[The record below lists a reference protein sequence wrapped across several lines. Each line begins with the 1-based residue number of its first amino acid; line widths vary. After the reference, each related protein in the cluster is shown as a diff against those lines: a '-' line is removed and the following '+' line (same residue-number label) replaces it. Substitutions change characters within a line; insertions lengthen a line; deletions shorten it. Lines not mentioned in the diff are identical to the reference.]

1 MAVDSPTTRIPR
13 NYATL
18 IDSDAPHDPIAAMV
32 VPDPRE
38 ANDAAGHG
46 LDPMGEEGGTVVP
59 GLVHRYPDRVLL
71 LVTGQ
76 CAVHCR
82 FCMRRRLIG
91 RDVGDRGD
99 VWSSDVVA
107 YLRAHPE
114 VREVILSGG
123 DPLTLSDERLDG
135 ILAAVREVPHI
146 RMVRVDT
153 RVPVVMPARVTDDL
167 AAVLRGHAP
176 SWVVT
181 HFNHPRE
188 LTEEAVAACG
198 RLVDAG
204 IPVDNQTVL
213 LAGVN
218 DRLEVLEALCQGLLA
233 ARVRPYYLH
242 QCDPVAG
249 TAHFRT
255 PLAVGQRLVGQLHG
269 RIAGLG
275 VPRFAVDTPGG
286 HGKVI
291 VAPDSELHRDG
302 DCVLLRAPDGALV
315 RYPDAP

>member
-1 MAVDSPTTRIPR
+1 VDSPPARIPR
-13 NYATL
+13 DYAAL
-18 IDSDAPHDPIAAMV
+18 IDHDDPTDPIAAMV
-32 VPDPRE
+32 APDPRE
-38 ANDAAGHG
+38 DEALPG
-46 LDPMGEEGGTVVP
+46 LTPDPMGEDEATDVP
-59 GLVHRYPDRVLL
+59 GLVHRYADRVLL
-71 LVTGQ
+71 LVTGR

-82 FCMRRRLIG
+82 FCMRRRLVG
-91 RDVGDRGD
+91 RPIGDRSE
-99 VWSSDVVA
+99 VWRAAVVD
-107 YLRAHPE
+107 YLQRHGE

-123 DPLTLSDERLDG
+123 DPLTLSDDDLDAV
-135 ILAAVREVPHI
+135 LSAVRSVEHV
-146 RMVRVDT
+146 RLVRVDT
-153 RVPVVMPARVTDDL
+153 RVPVVLPARVTDGL
-167 AAVLRGHAP
+167 ATLLRRHAP

-188 LTEEAVAACG
+188 LTPAAVAACG

-204 IPVDNQTVL
+204 VPMDNQAVL

-218 DRLEVLEALCQGLLA
+218 DRLDVLEALCRGLLA

-242 QCDPVAG
+242 QCDPVEG
-249 TAHFRT
+249 TGHFRT
-255 PLAVGQRLVGQLHG
+255 PLEVGQRLVGQLHG

-291 VAPDSELHRDG
+291 VAPDSELHREG
-302 DCVLLRAPDGALV
+302 DCVLLRAPDGAIV

>member
-1 MAVDSPTTRIPR
+1 VAAYSPSQKIPR
-13 NYATL
+13 DYAAL
-18 IDSDAPHDPIAAMV
+18 IDPDDPRDPIAVMV

-38 ANDAAGHG
+38 ADPEAGLS
-46 LDPMGEEGGTVVP
+46 LDPMGEEGATDVP

-71 LVTGQ
+71 LVTGR
-76 CAVHCR
+76 CASHCR
-82 FCMRRRLIG
+82 FCMRRRLVG
-91 RDVGDRGD
+91 RDVGDRGEAWLGA
-99 VWSSDVVA
+99 VAA
-107 YLRAHPE
+107 YLDAHPG

-123 DPLTLSDERLDG
+123 DPLTLSDAQLDA
-135 ILAAVREVPHI
+135 ILTAVRRVEHVQG
-146 RMVRVDT
+146 VRVDT
-153 RVPVVMPARVTDDL
+153 RVPVVRPSRVTGDL
-167 AAVLRGHAP
+167 AAMLRSHAP

-181 HFNHPRE
+181 HFDHPRE

-204 IPVDNQTVL
+204 VPVDNQAVL

-218 DRLEVLEALCQGLLA
+218 DTLEVLEALCRGLLA

-255 PLAVGQRLVGQLHG
+255 PLERGQRLVGQLHG

-291 VAPDSELHRDG
+291 VAPDTELHREG
-302 DCVLLRAPDGALV
+302 DCVLLRAPDGTVV
-315 RYPDAP
+315 RYPDV

>member
-1 MAVDSPTTRIPR
+1 VDRPPARIPR
-13 NYATL
+13 DYAAL
-18 IDSDAPHDPIAAMV
+18 IDPDDPIDPIAAMV

-38 ANDAAGHG
+38 GDVSAGLDA
-46 LDPMGEEGGTVVP
+46 DPMGEDGATDVP

-71 LVTGQ
+71 LVTGR

-82 FCMRRRLIG
+82 FCMRRRLVG
-91 RDVGDRGD
+91 RPVGDRGEAWRD
-99 VWSSDVVA
+99 AVRA
-107 YLRAHPE
+107 YLGDHPE

-123 DPLTLSDERLDG
+123 DPLVLSDPEIDAL
-135 ILAAVREVPHI
+135 LTAVRSVEHVQL
-146 RMVRVDT
+146 VRVDT
-153 RVPVVMPARVTDDL
+153 RMPVVRPARVSDDL
-167 AAVLRGHAP
+167 AAMLRGHAP
-176 SWVVT
+176 AWVVT

-188 LTEEAVAACG
+188 LTAEAVAACG

-204 IPVDNQTVL
+204 VPVDNQAVL
-213 LAGVN
+213 LAGIN
-218 DRLEVLEALCQGLLA
+218 DRLEVLEALCRGLLA

-242 QCDPVAG
+242 QCDPVQG

-255 PLAVGQRLVGQLHG
+255 PLEVGQRLVGQLHG

-291 VAPDSELHRDG
+291 VAPDTPLERDG
-302 DCVLLRAPDGALV
+302 EFVILRAPDGATV
-315 RYPDAP
+315 RYPDRG

>member
-1 MAVDSPTTRIPR
+1 MAVHSPRKKIPR
-13 NYATL
+13 DYAAL
-18 IDSDAPHDPIAAMV
+18 IDPGDPRDPIAAMV

-38 ANDAAGHG
+38 LDAASGLG
-46 LDPMGEEGGTVVP
+46 LDPMGEEGATDVP

-71 LVTGQ
+71 LVTGR
-76 CAVHCR
+76 CASHCR
-82 FCMRRRLIG
+82 FCMRRRLVG
-91 RDVGDRGD
+91 LDVGDRGEA
-99 VWSSDVVA
+99 WIAGAVA
-107 YLRAHPE
+107 YLRGHPG

-123 DPLTLSDERLDG
+123 DPLTLSDARLDA
-135 ILAAVREVPHI
+135 ILSAVRGVEHVQG
-146 RMVRVDT
+146 VRVDT
-153 RVPVVMPARVTDDL
+153 RVPVVLPSRVTRDL
-167 AAVLRGHAP
+167 ASMLRSHAP

-181 HFNHPRE
+181 HFDHPRE
-188 LTEEAVAACG
+188 LTDEAVAACG

-204 IPVDNQTVL
+204 IPVDNQAVL

-291 VAPDSELHRDG
+291 VAPDTELRRDG